1 MMKTLIDHRNP
12 TRRQAFAMVGGAALL
27 AVGARPAFAAK
38 LQPTAV
44 AYQTSPKGDKKCSDC
59 NLYVDPKACKSVDGE
74 ISPDG
79 WCRLWVK
86 KA

>member
-1 MMKTLIDHRNP
+1 MKRIIDHRST
-12 TRRQAFAMVGGAALL
+12 TRRQALGLGGALALI
-27 AVGARPAFAAK
+27 GAIGPAFAAK
-38 LQPTAV
+38 LQQTAV
-44 AYQTSPKGDKKCSDC
+44 GYQATPKGDKKCSEC

>member
-1 MMKTLIDHRNP
+1 MKTMIDHSNP
-12 TRRQAFAMVGGAALL
+12 TRRQALGLAGALALVGGT
-27 AVGARPAFAAK
+27 GPAFAGK
-38 LQPTAV
+38 LQPSAV
-44 AYQTSPKGDKKCSDC
+44 GYQATPKDDKKCSGC

>member
-1 MMKTLIDHRNP
+1 MKKMIDHRIAS
-12 TRRQAFAMVGGAALL
+12 RREALGL
-27 AVGARPAFAAK
+27 LGVGAVFAAGVSPAFAAK
-38 LQPTAV
+38 LQQTAV
-44 AYQTSPKGDKKCSDC
+44 AYQTTAKDGKKCSDC